1 MRYHKTLS
9 SSASEKNTFNG
20 TSGGGDVPWCLVETA
35 PYFIAD
41 VALLSYVAIHI
52 PDSCCAI

>member
-9 SSASEKNTFNG
+9 SSASAKNTFNE
-20 TSGGGDVPWCLVETA
+20 TSGGGDVPRCLVETD

-41 VALLSYVAIHI
+41 VALL
-52 PDSCCAI
+52 CM

>member
-9 SSASEKNTFNG
+9 SSATEKNTFNG
-20 TSGGGDVPWCLVETA
+20 TSGGGDVPRCLVETA

-41 VALLSYVAIHI
+41 VALLVYLLM
-52 PDSCCAI
+52 